1 MNLIILYIVTILVT
15 ILLITCI
22 GSLPS
27 SVGSQFADALSDNIG
42 SISSANMCNENIPLS
57 RFSVIGDDGDD
68 AIPQNA
74 FDNNLGTRW
83 SHNNVGSWIVLDL
96 GGNKAICSVDIAWYM
111 GKERSY
117 DFIISLSEDGSK
129 FKDVYAG
136 TSTEGTNFPERY
148 SVMESNSS
156 PPDKD
161 AAATARYVRITV
173 NGNTESDTNQNQW
186 VAITEIDV
194 NGRTSIP
201 DKNVGVL
208 GENLESGGLYH
219 IATEPDH
226 IGGEANETTLA
237 KHLSP
242 TEYDQIKNCSTDLD
256 KSPTSIEYL
265 TYFNCGRVMT
275 EQGINGSQTV
285 REFTLVVEENKTI
298 PISDLG
304 HTSNGWTFNGTI
316 PGPTMRMTEGDLV
329 RIEVINSENNAQAH
343 SLHMHSVHSSDMDGV
358 EGPGGTIAPGK
369 SFTYEFVAQ
378 PYGVYP
384 YHCHVN
390 PIADHINRGLYGMM
404 IIDPKEPR
412 PQMTEFAMMMNAY
425 DLDYDQEG
433 PTMIRPVNATVEELE
448 EEAER
453 DNEIYTVNG
462 KAFDYMYNPIEIRSG
477 IPYRVYLVNMVEFD
491 PINNFHLHGNVFNYI
506 TSGTDETA
514 DFKNDIVTLSQGDRG
529 ILEFQYDIPGR
540 YMFHAHVTEFTDLGW
555 MGFFDVK

>member
-1 MNLIILYIVTILVT
+1 MSILLIVTILVT

-22 GSLPS
+22 MSLPS
-27 SVGSQFADALSDNIG
+27 SVGSQFADAFSNNIA
-42 SISSANMCNENIPLS
+42 SISSANICNEKISIS

-74 FDNNLGTRW
+74 FDNNLGTSW

-96 GGNKAICSVDIAWYM
+96 GVNKAICSVDIAWYM

-117 DFIISLSEDGSK
+117 EFIISLSEDGIK

-136 TSTEGTNFPERY
+136 TSKGGTNFPERY
-148 SVMESNSS
+148 SVMESNSFS
-156 PPDKD
+156 ADQD
-161 AAATARYVRITV
+161 GAATARYVRITV
-173 NGNTESDTNQNQW
+173 NGNTESDANQNQW

-201 DKNVGVL
+201 DKNGV
-208 GENLESGGLYH
+208 GENLESGGLH
-219 IATEPDH
+219 HVATEPDQ
-226 IGGEANETTLA
+226 ANETTVA

-265 TYFNCGRVMT
+265 TYFNCGRVIT

-304 HTSNGWTFNGTI
+304 HTSNSWTFNGTI

-329 RIEVINSENNAQAH
+329 RIEVINSENNSQAH

-529 ILEFQYDIPGR
+529 ILEFQYNIPGR

>member
-1 MNLIILYIVTILVT
+1 MSILLIVTILVT

-22 GSLPS
+22 ISLPS
-27 SVGSQFADALSDNIG
+27 SVGSQFADAFSNNIG
-42 SISSANMCNENIPLS
+42 SISSANICNEKIPIS

-96 GGNKAICSVDIAWYM
+96 GVNKAICSVDIAWYM

-117 DFIISLSEDGSK
+117 EFIISLSEDGIK

-136 TSTEGTNFPERY
+136 TSKGGTNFPERY

-156 PPDKD
+156 SADQD
-161 AAATARYVRITV
+161 GAATARYVRITV
-173 NGNTESDTNQNQW
+173 NGNTESDANQNQW
-186 VAITEIDV
+186 VAIKEIDV

-201 DKNVGVL
+201 DRNGVL
-208 GENLESGGLYH
+208 GENLESGGLH
-219 IATEPDH
+219 HVATEPDQ
-226 IGGEANETTLA
+226 ANETTVA

-265 TYFNCGRVMT
+265 TYFNCGRVIT
-275 EQGINGSQTV
+275 EQGINGSHTV

-529 ILEFQYDIPGR
+529 ILEFQYNIPGR

>member
-1 MNLIILYIVTILVT
+1 MSILLIVTILVT
-15 ILLITCI
+15 ILLIICMV
-22 GSLPS
+22 SLPS
-27 SVGSQFADALSDNIG
+27 SVGSQFADALSNNIG
-42 SISSANMCNENIPLS
+42 SIASADTCNESLPIS

-74 FDNNLGTRW
+74 FDNNLETRW
-83 SHNNVGSWIVLDL
+83 SHNDVGSWIVVDL
-96 GGNKAICSVDIAWYM
+96 GSNKAICFVDIAWYM
-111 GKERSY
+111 GIERSY
-117 DFIISLSEDGSK
+117 NFMISLSEDGIN
-129 FKDVYAG
+129 FKDVHAG
-136 TSTEGTNFPERY
+136 TSTGNTNFPERY
-148 SVMESNSS
+148 SVMDSNSS
-156 PPDKD
+156 SADQD
-161 AAATARYVRITV
+161 TAAMARYVRITV
-173 NGNTESDTNQNQW
+173 NGNTESDTDQNQW
-186 VAITEIDV
+186 VAITEIDI
-194 NGRTSIP
+194 NGRTSIF

-208 GENLESGGLYH
+208 GENSESAGLHH

-226 IGGEANETTLA
+226 ISGEANETSLG
-237 KHLSP
+237 KHLST
-242 TEYDQIKNCSTDLD
+242 TEYDQIKNCSTDPD

-265 TYFNCGRVMT
+265 TYFNCGRVKT
-275 EQGINGSQTV
+275 EQGINGSQIV
-285 REFTLVVEENKTI
+285 REFILVVEENKTI

-329 RIEVINSENNAQAH
+329 RIKVVNSENNSQAH

-433 PTMIRPVNATVEELE
+433 PTMIRPVNATAEELE

-462 KAFDYMYNPIEIRSG
+462 KAFDYMYNPIEIQSG
-477 IPYRVYLVNMVEFD
+477 KPYRVYLVNMVEFD

>member
-1 MNLIILYIVTILVT
+1 MSILLIVTILAT

-22 GSLPS
+22 ISLPS
-27 SVGSQFADALSDNIG
+27 SVGSQFADAFLNNIG
-42 SISSANMCNENIPLS
+42 SISSANMCNENIPIS
-57 RFSVIGDDGDD
+57 RFSVIVDDGDD

-117 DFIISLSEDGSK
+117 DFIISLSEDGIK

-148 SVMESNSS
+148 SVIESNSS
-156 PPDKD
+156 PPDRD
-161 AAATARYVRITV
+161 SAATARYVRITV

-208 GENLESGGLYH
+208 GENLESGGLHH

-226 IGGEANETTLA
+226 IGWEANETSLA

-448 EEAER
+448 EETER
-453 DNEIYTVNG
+453 GNEIYTVNG
-462 KAFDYMYNPIEIRSG
+462 KAFDYMYNPIEIQLG
-477 IPYRVYLVNMVEFD
+477 KPYRVYLVNMVEFD

>member
-1 MNLIILYIVTILVT
+1 MSILLIVTILVT

-22 GSLPS
+22 ISLPS
-27 SVGSQFADALSDNIG
+27 SVGSQFADAFSNNIG
-42 SISSANMCNENIPLS
+42 SISSANICNEKIPIS
-57 RFSVIGDDGDD
+57 QFSVIGDDGDD

-83 SHNNVGSWIVLDL
+83 SHYNVGSWIVLDL
-96 GGNKAICSVDIAWYM
+96 GVNKAICSVDIAWYM
-111 GKERSY
+111 GKERAY
-117 DFIISLSEDGSK
+117 EFIISLSEDGIK

-136 TSTEGTNFPERY
+136 TSKGGTNFAERY

-156 PPDKD
+156 SAGQDG
-161 AAATARYVRITV
+161 AATARYVRITV
-173 NGNTESDTNQNQW
+173 NGNAESDANQNQW
-186 VAITEIDV
+186 VAIREIDV

-201 DKNVGVL
+201 DKNEVL
-208 GENLESGGLYH
+208 EENLESGGLH
-219 IATEPDH
+219 HVATEPDQ
-226 IGGEANETTLA
+226 ANETTVI

-242 TEYDQIKNCSTDLD
+242 TEYDQLKNCSTDLD

-265 TYFNCGRVMT
+265 TYFNCGRVIT
-275 EQGINGSQTV
+275 EQGINGNHTV

-329 RIEVINSENNAQAH
+329 RIEVINSENNTQAH

-448 EEAER
+448 EETER

-529 ILEFQYDIPGR
+529 ILEFQYNIPGR

>member
-1 MNLIILYIVTILVT
+1 MSILLIVTILVT

-22 GSLPS
+22 ISLPS
-27 SVGSQFADALSDNIG
+27 SVGSQFADAFSNNIG
-42 SISSANMCNENIPLS
+42 SISSANICNEKIPIS

-96 GGNKAICSVDIAWYM
+96 GVNKAICSVDIAWYM

-117 DFIISLSEDGSK
+117 EFIISLSEDGIK

-136 TSTEGTNFPERY
+136 TSKGGTNFPERY
-148 SVMESNSS
+148 SVMESNSFS
-156 PPDKD
+156 ADQD
-161 AAATARYVRITV
+161 GAATARYVRITV
-173 NGNTESDTNQNQW
+173 NGNTESDANQNQW

-201 DKNVGVL
+201 DKNGVL
-208 GENLESGGLYH
+208 GENLESGGLH
-219 IATEPDH
+219 HVATEPDQ
-226 IGGEANETTLA
+226 ANETTVA

-265 TYFNCGRVMT
+265 TYFNCGRVIT
-275 EQGINGSQTV
+275 EQGINGSHTV

-529 ILEFQYDIPGR
+529 ILEFQYNIPGR

>member
-1 MNLIILYIVTILVT
+1 M
-15 ILLITCI
+15 
-22 GSLPS
+22 
-27 SVGSQFADALSDNIG
+27 
-42 SISSANMCNENIPLS
+42 
-57 RFSVIGDDGDD
+57 
-68 AIPQNA
+68 
-74 FDNNLGTRW
+74 
-83 SHNNVGSWIVLDL
+83 GSWIVLDL

-117 DFIISLSEDGSK
+117 DFIISLSEDGIK

-136 TSTEGTNFPERY
+136 TSTGSTNFPERY
-148 SVMESNSS
+148 SVIDSNSS
-156 PPDKD
+156 LADQD
-161 AAATARYVRITV
+161 TAATARYVRITV
-173 NGNTESDTNQNQW
+173 NGNTESDTDQNQW
-186 VAITEIDV
+186 VAITETDV

-208 GENLESGGLYH
+208 GENSESGGLHH

-226 IGGEANETTLA
+226 IGEEANETTLA
-237 KHLSP
+237 KHLST

-298 PISDLG
+298 PVSDLG

-329 RIEVINSENNAQAH
+329 RIKVINSENNAQAH

-369 SFTYEFVAQ
+369 SFTYEFEAQ

-412 PQMTEFAMMMNAY
+412 PQMTEFAMTMNAY

-462 KAFDYMYNPIEIRSG
+462 KAFDYMYNPIEIQSG
-477 IPYRVYLVNMVEFD
+477 KPYRVYLVNMVEFD

>member
-1 MNLIILYIVTILVT
+1 
-15 ILLITCI
+15 
-22 GSLPS
+22 
-27 SVGSQFADALSDNIG
+27 
-42 SISSANMCNENIPLS
+42 MCNENIPLS

-148 SVMESNSS
+148 SVIESNSS
-156 PPDKD
+156 PPDQD
-161 AAATARYVRITV
+161 SAATARYVRITV

>member
-1 MNLIILYIVTILVT
+1 MSILLIVTILVT

-22 GSLPS
+22 ISLPNS
-27 SVGSQFADALSDNIG
+27 LGSQFADALSNNTG
-42 SISSANMCNENIPLS
+42 SIPSANTCNENIPIS
-57 RFSVIGDDGDD
+57 QFSVIGDDGDD

-111 GKERSY
+111 GEERSY
-117 DFIISLSEDGSK
+117 DFIISLSDDGIN
-129 FKDVYAG
+129 FKDVHAG
-136 TSTEGTNFPERY
+136 TSTGNTNFPERY
-148 SVMESNSS
+148 SVMDSNSS
-156 PPDKD
+156 SADQD
-161 AAATARYVRITV
+161 TAAMVRYVRITV

-186 VAITEIDV
+186 VAITEIDI

-201 DKNVGVL
+201 DKNVGAL
-208 GENLESGGLYH
+208 GENSESTGLHH
-219 IATEPDH
+219 IATESDH
-226 IGGEANETTLA
+226 IGGEANKTTLA
-237 KHLSP
+237 KHLST

-265 TYFNCGRVMT
+265 TYFNCGRVKT
-275 EQGINGSQTV
+275 EQGINGSQIV

-329 RIEVINSENNAQAH
+329 RIKVVNSENNSQAH
-343 SLHMHSVHSSDMDGV
+343 SLHMHSVHSSEMDGV

-462 KAFDYMYNPIEIRSG
+462 KAFDYMYNPIEIQSG
-477 IPYRVYLVNMVEFD
+477 KPYRVYLVNMVEFD

>member
-1 MNLIILYIVTILVT
+1 MSILLIVTILVT

-22 GSLPS
+22 ISLPS
-27 SVGSQFADALSDNIG
+27 SVGSQFADAFSNNIG
-42 SISSANMCNENIPLS
+42 SISSANICNEKIPIS

-96 GGNKAICSVDIAWYM
+96 GVNKAICSVDIAWYM

-117 DFIISLSEDGSK
+117 EFIISLSEDGIK

-136 TSTEGTNFPERY
+136 TSKGGTNFPERY
-148 SVMESNSS
+148 SVMESNSFS
-156 PPDKD
+156 AGQDG
-161 AAATARYVRITV
+161 AATARYVRITV
-173 NGNTESDTNQNQW
+173 NGNTESDANQNQW

-201 DKNVGVL
+201 DKNGVL
-208 GENLESGGLYH
+208 GENLESGGLH
-219 IATEPDH
+219 HVATEPDQ
-226 IGGEANETTLA
+226 ANETTVA

-265 TYFNCGRVMT
+265 TYFNCGRVIT
-275 EQGINGSQTV
+275 EQGINGSHTV

-529 ILEFQYDIPGR
+529 ILEFQYNIPGR

>member
-1 MNLIILYIVTILVT
+1 MRILLVVTILVT
-15 ILLITCI
+15 ILLASCMV
-22 GSLPS
+22 SLPS
-27 SVGSQFADALSDNIG
+27 SLGSQFVDAVSNNIG
-42 SISSANMCNENIPLS
+42 SLSSSRTCNENLPITQ
-57 RFSVIGDDGDD
+57 FSAIGDDGDD
-68 AIPQNA
+68 AILQNA
-74 FDNNLGTRW
+74 FDNNLKTRW
-83 SHNNVGSWIVLDL
+83 SHNSAGSWIVIDL
-96 GGNKAICSVDIAWYM
+96 GSNKAICFVNIAWYM
-111 GKERSY
+111 GNERSY
-117 DFIISLSEDGSK
+117 DFMISLSEDGIN
-129 FKDVYAG
+129 FKNVHAG
-136 TSTEGTNFPERY
+136 TSTGNANFPERY
-148 SVMESNSS
+148 SVMDNNRSS
-156 PPDKD
+156 ET
-161 AAATARYVRITV
+161 AITARYVRITV
-173 NGNTESDTNQNQW
+173 NGNTESDTDQNQW

-194 NGRTSIP
+194 NGRTSIS
-201 DKNVGVL
+201 DKSGGVL
-208 GENLESGGLYH
+208 GENSELAGLHHIPTES
-219 IATEPDH
+219 DH
-226 IGGEANETTLA
+226 IGGEANKNILA
-237 KHLSP
+237 KHLST
-242 TEYDQIKNCSTDLD
+242 TEYDQIKNCSTELD
-256 KSPTSIEYL
+256 KSPSSIEYL
-265 TYFNCGRVMT
+265 TYYNCGRVMT
-275 EQGINGSQTV
+275 EQGTNGSQIV

-329 RIEVINSENNAQAH
+329 RIKVVNSENNAQAH

-369 SFTYEFVAQ
+369 SFTYEFVAH

-433 PTMIRPVNATVEELE
+433 PTMIRPVNATAEESE

-462 KAFDYMYNPIEIRSG
+462 KAFDYMYNPIEIQSG
-477 IPYRVYLVNMVEFD
+477 KPYRVYLVNMVEFD